1 MMLSSVVVLRPCQL
15 CCSTTYCDAI
25 TIDRLVLLLHHV
37 SPRRSSLSIQH
48 WLILGQFTGPAHKLT
63 RQPAKPHSGSVQ
75 DEVYKLRRE
84 TLIQLDASPLTRSRY
99 PSHLGSSRGK
109 RKWCVNPRHVT
120 APNCSMTV
128 GVRANPPTSPI
139 PLRSHLDSPRHVS
152 PTPGQ
157 EPTCVSNM
165 GVRS

>member
-1 MMLSSVVVLRPCQL
+1 MVSSVVVLRPCQL

-37 SPRRSSLSIQH
+37 SPRRSFHRSNIGSSLVISR
-48 WLILGQFTGPAHKLT
+48 GPFTHELFSQLSHRVA
-63 RQPAKPHSGSVQ
+63 SVQ

-120 APNCSMTV
+120 APNCSVTV

-139 PLRSHLDSPRHVS
+139 PLRSHLDGPRHVS

-165 GVRS
+165 GVQS